1 MLFALVL
8 RNTCISSYKIF
19 VEIFPFSS
27 LLLEKISS
35 GATDAVKCAQ
45 NAGKISENACLWK
58 YFVGDPMFQIC
69 QFSKKLLQYCITIR
83 GKQRTQLSHGKV
95 CCRENQETSQ
105 WLLSWTFGGW
115 LNYQM
120 KSKLSVCKNFKKER
134 TYCTISRICKLFM
147 YKHCNLQ
154 FFFWSNIEISF
165 TFLHWNFSGPESLF
179 FSSKV

>member
-1 MLFALVL
+1 M
-8 RNTCISSYKIF
+8 
-19 VEIFPFSS
+19 
-27 LLLEKISS
+27 EKISS

-69 QFSKKLLQYCITIR
+69 QFSKKLLQYCVTIR
-83 GKQRTQLSHGKV
+83 GKHRTQLSHGKV

-115 LNYQM
+115 LNHQM
-120 KSKLSVCKNFKKER
+120 KSKLSIHKNFKEER

-165 TFLHWNFSGPESLF
+165 TFLQWNFSGPESLF